1 MRKKDISCRSDI
13 FKLVTTFYEKIKK
26 DKVLSPF
33 FSNIK
38 DWNEHFE
45 KLTTFWESSLFLQSK
60 YYGDPLKIHINV
72 DQDNQQSI
80 EQSHF
85 GHWMNIWFETIDE
98 LYEGEY
104 AQMAKNRA
112 RKMSTFLYLKIFESR
127 S

>member
-1 MRKKDISCRSDI
+1 MQKKDISCRSDI
-13 FKLVTTFYEKIKK
+13 FILVTTFYEKIKK
-26 DKVLSPF
+26 DKVLAPF

-38 DWNEHFE
+38 DWNEHLE
-45 KLTTFWESSLFLQSK
+45 KLTTFWESSLFLQTK
-60 YYGDPLKIHINV
+60 YSGDPLKVHVKV
-72 DQDNQQSI
+72 DQENQQSI
-80 EQSHF
+80 TQEHF